1 MNITIA
7 KALKEKNRIAGRI
20 AKLQGQVVK
29 HNRYK
34 KDSVREFSSKE
45 LLMTLQVEWA
55 YLIDIKSKIAKANAG
70 ISDKL
75 VQLTEAKAELSFWN
89 SISNTGP
96 SEEVVSESKYI
107 GGTYVSV
114 DTVMI
119 CDVSSKDVQTNI
131 NRVQKL
137 IEDLQDEI
145 DDYNARTKI

>member
-1 MNITIA
+1 MSMNIS

-20 AKLQGQVVK
+20 SKLQTQVSK
-29 HNRYK
+29 YNRYK
-34 KDSVREFSSKE
+34 KDSAKEFSSKE
-45 LLMTLQVEWA
+45 LLESLQTEWA

-89 SISNTGP
+89 GISNTGP
-96 SEEVVSESKYI
+96 SEEVVSESKYV
-107 GGTYVSV
+107 GGQYIYV

-119 CDVSSKDVQTNI
+119 CDITNKSVQTNI
-131 NRVQKL
+131 NRIQKL

-145 DDYNARTKI
+145 DEYNATTKI

>member
-1 MNITIA
+1 MSMNIS

-20 AKLQGQVVK
+20 AKLQAQVAK
-29 HNRYK
+29 YNRYK
-34 KDSVREFSSKE
+34 KDSVREFSSRE
-45 LLMTLQVEWA
+45 LLKSLQEEWA

-89 SISNTGP
+89 GISNTGP
-96 SEEVVSESKYI
+96 SEEIVSESKYLN
-107 GGTYVSV
+107 GTYVNV
-114 DTVMI
+114 DVTMI

-145 DDYNARTKI
+145 DDYNASTKI